1 MNKKDGMKQMCR
13 NGAFAFFEAIL
24 CVGPDFIA
32 SVMPEE
38 VAGVFYFLRTEYQ
51 HLEVRQWPPSICLR
65 KLHQV
70 AFLTHLFDLPRLR
83 GLHGSWSKLL
93 A

>member
-32 SVMPEE
+32 SDMPEE

-65 KLHQV
+65 KIHFSDICLIYLV
-70 AFLTHLFDLPRLR
+70 YIRLR